1 MVHRGSVGDLEPVRH
16 GVEEVGEVKVREVV
30 VNVAT
35 PSGPSSD
42 ETPKREKVK
51 SSSGTTWAM
60 MGGRVWM
67 CKEPPVV
74 AVILGPLPAWER
86 DSGGTG

>member
-1 MVHRGSVGDLEPVRH
+1 VGDLEPVRY

-30 VNVAT
+30 VNVAI

-51 SSSGTTWAM
+51 SPSGTT
-60 MGGRVWM
+60 
-67 CKEPPVV
+67 
-74 AVILGPLPAWER
+74 
-86 DSGGTG
+86 